1 MHYRWAG
8 NRLWLHALIY
18 LLYSHSLALCLE
30 EADPL
35 LTLSTFILTLYQQQ
49 KWEAAATPSTQI
61 KVGCA
66 VLLWCLLER
75 LPTWKYHIPVLSR
88 GLVCNCVLSDLQS
101 RSHSF
106 VPDIFLQ
113 RIYFSISGIFAVVPL
128 VTKFSSFFPSSPC
141 ALWASDKTMC
151 ENCTFYEKRALPSSR
166 KGHIV

>member
-128 VTKFSSFFPSSPC
+128 VTKFSSFFP
-141 ALWASDKTMC
+141 LFTMC
-151 ENCTFYEKRALPSSR
+151 TVSQW
-166 KGHIV
+166 